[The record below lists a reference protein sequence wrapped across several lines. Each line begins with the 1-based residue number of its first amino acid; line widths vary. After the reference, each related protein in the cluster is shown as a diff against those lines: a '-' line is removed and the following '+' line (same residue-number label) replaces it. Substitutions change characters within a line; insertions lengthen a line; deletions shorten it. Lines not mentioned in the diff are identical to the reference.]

1 VRGVGAAL
9 VIIAS
14 LGCAGSLDPKEF
26 PAAGSG
32 GGGGGGGP
40 TATCAGD
47 LDGATIVRKSCAVVG
62 CHDAA
67 DANLSGAGLDL
78 TLDAT
83 IGSRLVGVTSPGDTD
98 AGSVCGGNQE
108 PYLNASSS
116 PATGLLI
123 DKVASNV
130 PCGRRMPLG
139 GALTSQQQSCLV
151 AWATTLTTPNQ

>member
-1 VRGVGAAL
+1 VRGAGAAL

-26 PAAGSG
+26 PATGSG
-32 GGGGGGGP
+32 GGAGGGGS

-47 LDGATIVRKSCAVVG
+47 LDGATIVMKSCAVVG

-78 TLDAT
+78 TVDAT

-98 AGSVCGGNQE
+98 AGSFCGGNDT

-123 DKVASNV
+123 DKVASNA
-130 PCGRRMPLG
+130 PCGSRMPLG
-139 GALTSQQQSCLV
+139 GALTSQQQTCLI
-151 AWATTLTTPNQ
+151 AWATTLTAAKQ

>member
-1 VRGVGAAL
+1 MRGVGAAL

-14 LGCAGSLDPKEF
+14 LGCAGSLDPSEF
-26 PAAGSG
+26 PATGS
-32 GGGGGGGP
+32 GGGGP

-47 LDGATIVRKSCAVVG
+47 LDGAKIVMKSCAVVG
-62 CHDAA
+62 CHDAT

-78 TLDAT
+78 TVDAT

-98 AGSVCGGNQE
+98 AGSACGGNQE

-130 PCGRRMPLG
+130 PCGSRMPLG